1 MKKEKIEKKLRSWL
15 LEMTKKYCWLRIK
28 FEFSEVEGVY
38 MVSFSPASKI
48 ERSDDFNKD
57 AMQFA
62 DDLDN
67 EFGTDAPLFTEEEEL
82 FKLSETAETMVGH
95 IPTPTI
101 ADGLVKVHNDNS
113 IMRIDPTSVSAVSPV
128 KVHNDNSWTSP
139 IAPQVYVEVKKNFRP
154 SASSKEINYASAA

>member
-1 MKKEKIEKKLRSWL
+1 MKKENIEKKLRSWL
-15 LEMTKKYCWLRIK
+15 SEMTKKYCWLRIK

-38 MVSFSPASKI
+38 MVSFSPASEI

-62 DDLDN
+62 DDMDN
-67 EFGTDAPLFTEEEEL
+67 EFGPDAPLFTEEEEL

-95 IPTPTI
+95 ISTTTI
-101 ADGLVKVHNDNS
+101 AVG
-113 IMRIDPTSVSAVSPV
+113 PV

-139 IAPQVYVEVKKNFRP
+139 IAPQVYVEVKKNFRS